1 MYMDGDD
8 FSLSSFFA
16 DVGQQCTFK
25 KLRIDSRGYHKNH
38 FILYFDFI
46 DEINTTNKGREKLNL
61 IRLVVDFSTL
71 ISSKCNISPINPK

>member
-25 KLRIDSRGYHKNH
+25 KLRTDSRGYHKNH

-46 DEINTTNKGREKLNL
+46 DEIMLGREKFNL
-61 IRLVVDFSTL
+61 IRLLIDFSTL
-71 ISSKCNISPINPK
+71 ISSKCNISLINPK